1 MLVVQTKIK
10 GVSMACS
17 HGRHTFKKLRRIAA
31 AGSGVD
37 KPADLMEA

>member
-1 MLVVQTKIK
+1 MLFVQMEIK

-17 HGRHTFKKLRRIAA
+17 HGRYTFKKLLRVAA
-31 AGSGVD
+31 AGFGSN